1 MRYTVIIGIIVL
13 AVLIFLVR
21 RRYIVAKGAI
31 YCDMCKDTINIYK
44 TTSTIDEDEKLSKE
58 TQVIGTKLI
67 AIEYNSS
74 DRGTFFYQMEVIL
87 HNLDE
92 RYKALEKCEDYFQE
106 DDWKTLQQYH
116 KAINDLAN
124 RISYLEW
131 MEGYQ
136 IK

>member
-44 TTSTIDEDEKLSKE
+44 TTCAIDEDEKLRSQ

-74 DRGTFFYQMEVIL
+74 DRGTFFYQMENVL
-87 HNLDE
+87 YELDK
-92 RYKALEKCEDYFQE
+92 RYKALENYEDYFQE
-106 DDWKTLQQYH
+106 DDWKNLQHYH
-116 KAINDLAN
+116 KSINDLAN
-124 RISYLEW
+124 RILNLEW
-131 MEGYQ
+131 REGYQ